1 MSLIVEITEIVGG
14 PIKDLYLALT
24 TGPLF
29 QFPALPPINV
39 QVGPETVGD
48 LNLGSSFED
57 FGSSFDGMGSS
68 FGDFGSSFGSSVV
81 DFAPNLGS
89 SNGDQNISGFEIPG
103 SSIL

>member
-14 PIKDLYLALT
+14 PIKDLYVALT

-29 QFPALPPINV
+29 HFPALPPINV
-39 QVGPETVGD
+39 QVGPDTVGD
-48 LNLGSSFED
+48 LNLGSSFEGI
-57 FGSSFDGMGSS
+57 GSSFDGI
-68 FGDFGSSFGSSVV
+68 GSSFGSSAG